1 VKPAVKKETN
11 QPEQK
16 EVSLKPLYARS
27 VVNSLGAGM
36 VNPFMGAY
44 AIKLGASESD
54 MGWFQSASNISNNV
68 MQVFWG
74 RLSDRIKRRIPF
86 IILGT
91 LIMSTLWIPMI
102 FVTNATQLI
111 LLIALQALIGSMATP
126 AWTAL
131 IGDLVPSTKLGRANA
146 SINLW
151 ASIGSVI
158 ATIASGIVML
168 SVGGSP
174 QEMMFIPL
182 LIAAACGITS
192 CVAMLRIKEKKNGE
206 KLNLRKQ
213 FTSDFLNTL
222 RYAKKH
228 SQFVR
233 YCYVVGVFE
242 FFMSICWPLIART
255 QVDVLNA
262 TMLHIAL
269 LSVVQSIVTIAF
281 QSWAGKITDTIGRKP
296 ALLIFRLTLITV
308 PLAYAFA
315 PNIEILI
322 VVGAF
327 WGMTMALGN
336 AAVTAYLLDIAPE
349 EHRGSFT
356 AVFNLMIG
364 VTTFFGSLIGGY
376 LSAYTVGIF
385 GLVAGLQI
393 VYMVSMSGRIIGA
406 LLHFRLKETLKK
418 S

>member
-91 LIMSTLWIPMI
+91 LIMSTLWIPMV

-182 LIAAACGITS
+182 LIAAICGITS
-192 CVAMLRIKEKKNGE
+192 CVAMLRIKEKKKGE

-222 RYAKKH
+222 RYTKKNP
-228 SQFVR
+228 QFVK

-356 AVFNLMIG
+356 AVFNLVIG

>member
-1 VKPAVKKETN
+1 MKSTVKNETRTENEKKAD
-11 QPEQK
+11 
-16 EVSLKPLYARS
+16 LKPLYSRS

-44 AIKLGASESD
+44 AIELGASSSD
-54 MGWFQSASNISNNV
+54 MGWFQSSSNISNNV

-74 RLSDRIKRRIPF
+74 RLSDRTKRRIPF
-86 IILGT
+86 IIFGT

-111 LLIALQALIGSMATP
+111 LLIAIQALIGSMATP

-131 IGDLVPSTKLGRANA
+131 IGDLVPSSKLGRANA

-151 ASIGSVI
+151 VSIGSLI
-158 ATIASGIVML
+158 ATMASGML
-168 SVGGSP
+168 MISVGGKP
-174 QEMMFIPL
+174 QQMMLIPL
-182 LIAAACGITS
+182 LTAAACGIIS
-192 CVAMLRIKEKKNGE
+192 CAAMLSIKEKKNGE
-206 KLNLRKQ
+206 KLNLKKQ
-213 FTSDFLNTL
+213 FTSDFIGTL
-222 RYAKKH
+222 AIARKNAD
-228 SQFVR
+228 FVR
-233 YCYVVGVFE
+233 YCYIAGVFE
-242 FFMSICWPLIART
+242 FSMSICWPLLPRT
-255 QVDVLNA
+255 QVDVLSA

-269 LSVVQSIVTIAF
+269 LSVVQTVITIVF
-281 QSWAGKITDTIGRKP
+281 QGWAGRVTDTIGRRP
-296 ALLIFRLTLITV
+296 ALAFFRLSLVTV

-315 PNIEILI
+315 PTIEMLI
-322 VVGAF
+322 AVGAF
-327 WGMTMALGN
+327 WGFVNALGN

-364 VTTFFGSLIGGY
+364 LTTFFGSLLGGY
-376 LSAYTVGIF
+376 LSAYTISVF
-385 GLVAGLQI
+385 GLITGLQI
-393 VYMVSMSGRIIGA
+393 VYMISMSGRIIGA

>member
-1 VKPAVKKETN
+1 MKNEK
-11 QPEQK
+11 
-16 EVSLKPLYARS
+16 VSQDKTDSDLRPLYARS
-27 VVNSLGAGM
+27 VVNSFGAGM
-36 VNPFMGAY
+36 VNPFIGAY
-44 AIKLGASESD
+44 AVKLGASDSD
-54 MGWFQSASNISNNV
+54 MGWFQSASNISNNI

-74 RLSDRIKRRIPF
+74 RLSDQLKRRNHF

-91 LIMSTLWIPMI
+91 IIMSTLWIPMI
-102 FVTNATQLI
+102 LVTNATQLI
-111 LLIALQALIGSMATP
+111 LLITIQALIGSMATP
-126 AWTAL
+126 AWIAL
-131 IGDLVPSTKLGRANA
+131 IGDMVPSAKLGRANA
-146 SINLW
+146 SITLW

-158 ATIASGIVML
+158 ATIASGTLML
-168 SVGGSP
+168 SVGGTP
-174 QEMMFIPL
+174 QEMMLIPL
-182 LIAAACGITS
+182 LSAAAFGIIS
-192 CVAMLRIKEKKNGE
+192 CIAMVSIKEQKNGE

-213 FTSDFLNTL
+213 LTSNFVDTL
-222 RYAKKH
+222 AIARKNPD
-228 SQFVR
+228 FVR

-242 FFMSICWPLIART
+242 FSMSICWPLLPIT
-255 QVDVLNA
+255 QVEVLNA

-269 LSVVQSIVTIAF
+269 LSVVQVIITIIF
-281 QSWAGKITDTIGRKP
+281 QGWAGRVTDTMGRRP
-296 ALLIFRLTLITV
+296 ALTFFRLALVTV

-315 PNIEILI
+315 PDINTLI

-327 WGMTMALGN
+327 WGFVNALGN

-376 LSAYTVGIF
+376 LSAYTTSVF
-385 GLVAGLQI
+385 GLIVGLQI
-393 VYMVSMSGRIIGA
+393 VYMISMSGRIAGG